1 MSPSPVSELFP
12 ASVRSVVIRP
22 EASRDLIEGFHD
34 DVRAL
39 IFRRLRVGGTVY
51 AAIHLLAL
59 AVLVAFGVGPIK
71 DAAIQRS
78 VAVAFAL
85 VFAAV
90 TYLPNLER
98 WAFPLSVAL
107 TIGNAAYT
115 VLPMLR
121 YGVAGGSD
129 VGMLVLFVVFTGWAF
144 PYTLKQILA
153 VLGIVL
159 AMYLAAGLARVSRAD
174 AGWLV
179 EGLFLVTTA
188 AVITSVGTHLAD
200 QLRRR
205 EHRARWE
212 LSQEREAAEQLL
224 LNILPAS
231 IVERLKRDQAAI
243 AEGFLEATVLFV
255 DLVGFTPLSAKMAPT
270 KLVAMLNEIFSKLDA
285 LTEKYGLEKIKTIGD
300 AYMAVAG
307 VPTPRKDHAVA
318 VANMALEA
326 PRRGVAFPDSH
337 RRAHPRPDRHQQRP
351 GRRRRH
357 RHQEIL
363 LRSVGR
369 HREHRRAHGSPRR
382 ARHHPGHRTHLRT
395 PAHAV
400 PLRAPRHHR
409 GEGQGRDEDVCV
421 DRTAGEPE
429 AAGEGVSSGRS
440 GRLVHRSGPRRAP
453 GVTTAMFGSAPALI
467 AAVVAAACAGGA
479 APLREEQIDDE
490 WVCHFSWSKSQ
501 SEGYLQPGRMRTMR
515 YGW

>member
-39 IFRRLRVGGTVY
+39 IFRRLRTGGSVY
-51 AAIHLLAL
+51 AALHLLAL
-59 AVLVAFGVGPIK
+59 AVLAAFGVGPIK

-85 VFAAV
+85 GFAAL
-90 TYLPNLER
+90 TYLPSLER
-98 WAFPLSVAL
+98 WAFSLSVAL

-129 VGMLVLFVVFTGWAF
+129 VGMLVLFIVFTGWAF

-188 AVITSVGTHLAD
+188 AVITCVGTHLAD

-270 KLVAMLNEIFSKLDA
+270 KLVAMLNEIFSRLDA

-318 VANMALEA
+318 VANMALELREVA
-326 PRRGVAFPDSH
+326 SRFQTPTGEPIRVRIGINSGPVVAGVIGTKKFSYDLWGDTVNTAARMEAHAEPDTI
-337 RRAHPRPDRHQQRP
+337 QVT
-351 GRRRRH
+351 
-357 RHQEIL
+357 E
-363 LRSVGR
+363 
-369 HREHRRAHGSPRR
+369 
-382 ARHHPGHRTHLRT
+382 RTYERLRT
-395 PAHAV
+395 QFHFE
-400 PLRAPRHHR
+400 PRGTIEVKGK
-409 GEGQGRDEDVCV
+409 GEMKTYV
-421 DRTAGEPE
+421 
-429 AAGEGVSSGRS
+429 
-440 GRLVHRSGPRRAP
+440 LIGPRASLRPPARA
-453 GVTTAMFGSAPALI
+453 
-467 AAVVAAACAGGA
+467 
-479 APLREEQIDDE
+479 
-490 WVCHFSWSKSQ
+490 
-501 SEGYLQPGRMRTMR
+501 
-515 YGW
+515 

>member
-39 IFRRLRVGGTVY
+39 IFRRLRIGGSVY
-51 AAIHLLAL
+51 AALHLLAL
-59 AVLVAFGVGPIK
+59 AVLAAFGVGPIK

-85 VFAAV
+85 GFAAL
-90 TYLPNLER
+90 TYLPSLER
-98 WAFPLSVAL
+98 WAFSLSVAL

-129 VGMLVLFVVFTGWAF
+129 VGMLVLFIVFTGWAF

-188 AVITSVGTHLAD
+188 AVITCVGTHLAD

-212 LSQEREAAEQLL
+212 LFQEREAAEQLL

-318 VANMALEA
+318 VANMALELRDVA
-326 PRRGVAFPDSH
+326 SRFQTPTGEPIRVRIGINSGPVVAGVIGTKKFSYDLWGDTVNTAARMEAHAEPDTI
-337 RRAHPRPDRHQQRP
+337 QVT
-351 GRRRRH
+351 
-357 RHQEIL
+357 E
-363 LRSVGR
+363 
-369 HREHRRAHGSPRR
+369 
-382 ARHHPGHRTHLRT
+382 RTYERLRT
-395 PAHAV
+395 QFHFE
-400 PLRAPRHHR
+400 PRGTIEVKGK
-409 GEGQGRDEDVCV
+409 GEMKTYV
-421 DRTAGEPE
+421 
-429 AAGEGVSSGRS
+429 
-440 GRLVHRSGPRRAP
+440 LIGPRASLRPPARA
-453 GVTTAMFGSAPALI
+453 
-467 AAVVAAACAGGA
+467 
-479 APLREEQIDDE
+479 
-490 WVCHFSWSKSQ
+490 
-501 SEGYLQPGRMRTMR
+501 
-515 YGW
+515 